1 MLANASSLPHKSSTV
16 PSNFTQKKASIAL
29 ASAFSCR
36 SIGFCGRL
44 NVVRDKRDESIL
56 LAVGEL
62 TKTLQ
67 QFAFV
72 Q

>member
-1 MLANASSLPHKSSTV
+1 MCSRLAFPNPR
-16 PSNFTQKKASIAL
+16 QKKASTWLAL
-29 ASAFSCR
+29 AFSCK
-36 SIGFCGRL
+36 SIGFGGRL
-44 NVVRDKRDESIL
+44 NVVCDKRDESIL